1 MDCFYEIKGERGDSI
16 YFLILNLKKYRIKHR
31 KQYLWIHFIWMELD
45 PQSGS

>member
-16 YFLILNLKKYRIKHR
+16 YFLILNKKYRIKHR
-31 KQYLWIHFIWMELD
+31 KQDLWIHFIWMELD